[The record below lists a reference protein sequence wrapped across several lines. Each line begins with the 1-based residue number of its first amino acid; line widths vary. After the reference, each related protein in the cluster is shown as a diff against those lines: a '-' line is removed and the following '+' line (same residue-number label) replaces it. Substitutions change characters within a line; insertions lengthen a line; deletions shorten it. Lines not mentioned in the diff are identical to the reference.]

1 MYLTQ
6 VFHMRSVD
14 AATLL
19 NGLNGTTS
27 LAPIIGAFLSDA
39 YLGRYL
45 ALAIAS
51 VASLIV
57 STGTTLLLSSFAC
70 LLYLLLLAAG
80 FAVVWNPIARWGLT
94 DSPPRAA
101 RFSFHLAIGDDGG
114 GVGGLWRSM
123 SWTPSPAAELF
134 FLCFLPPPPF
144 SRWRRRRWA
153 AHGPSA
159 HVRARRLVVTATSRE
174 FLSPPP
180 PLPNTNVMY
189 VGDLGGEEVISS
201 TPCALIMVSAR
212 GRL

>member
-1 MYLTQ
+1 
-6 VFHMRSVD
+6 MRSVD

-80 FAVVWNPIARWGLT
+80 FA
-94 DSPPRAA
+94 
-101 RFSFHLAIGDDGG
+101 
-114 GVGGLWRSM
+114 
-123 SWTPSPAAELF
+123 
-134 FLCFLPPPPF
+134 
-144 SRWRRRRWA
+144 

-159 HVRARRLVVTATSRE
+159 HVLARRLVVTATSRE

-212 GRL
+212 GQALAEVSGHLLTGRLEAAAPLSSSDRAAHPAGLVRARI